1 MFQRARTDQN
11 KEKRWDEIIFSTI
24 DLFKNTPYS
33 KISLTDISKNT
44 SFTRANLYQY
54 VSSKEEI
61 FLKIILKYFISWI
74 DFLERETAEE
84 KNINLDDFLS
94 IWCNSVKKNKELFH
108 LLILLKFVIEENVK
122 LEALVKFKAEL
133 SIHFKSLQ
141 RIISKCFPKLSDKQV
156 FQFFNAQ
163 YYMAVGVRSISDPN
177 EMQKKAIELSN
188 MDYILPNFYNE
199 YHDQLK
205 IYLKGLTK

>member
-61 FLKIILKYFISWI
+61 FLKIILKYFTSWI
-74 DFLERETAEE
+74 DFLDQETAEK
-84 KNINLDDFLS
+84 KNITLDDFLS
-94 IWCNSVKKNKELFH
+94 IWCKSVNKNKELFH

-141 RIISKCFPKLSDKQV
+141 TIISRCLPKLSDKQV
-156 FQFFNAQ
+156 YQFFNAQ

-188 MDYILPNFYNE
+188 MDYILPNFYKE